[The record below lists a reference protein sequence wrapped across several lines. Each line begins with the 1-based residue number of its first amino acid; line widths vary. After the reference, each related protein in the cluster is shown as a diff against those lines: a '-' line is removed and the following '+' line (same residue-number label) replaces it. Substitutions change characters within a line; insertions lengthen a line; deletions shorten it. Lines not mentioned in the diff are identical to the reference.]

1 VFKDELVKK
10 LPTSHLDLLTGTNVA
25 VLSTVSSDGYPH
37 NTTALFLLDD
47 DGRVKISAP
56 APRSR
61 TAPTARKYKGNVF
74 ILDPVN
80 AGRYIEIHA
89 DFEELDDPDASFEQR
104 VGAKYGIRNVRSAE
118 PAELPRLI
126 LVANPVQV
134 TAIG

>member
-61 TAPTARKYKGNVF
+61 TARTYKGNVF

-89 DFEELDDPDASFEQR
+89 DFEEQDDPDASFELR
-104 VGAKYGIRNVRSAE
+104 VGAKYGIRNVRSTE
-118 PAELPRLI
+118 PAESPRLI